1 MLTIMIIAQPSL
13 QPQYLARRA
22 QIIKKCN
29 FNKSTLILR
38 LLSMNMY
45 ALLLVWAM
53 KLILRLALVLSG
65 QKHLRIIFKIYIFLL
80 SRAEDARKNVV
91 GNVRE
96 KVQLATH
103 IILVWWIQDH
113 LVQGFILAM
122 CNFNWGLL
130 SFTLD
135 KRNLWFACINLFFW
149 TLVKHKYSIA
159 QVRALVGWLVFRYQF
174 QHTLEAL
181 KKHADLLHEFQ
192 RLSAPPWQCVH
203 NKKFLVHSLE

>member
-1 MLTIMIIAQPSL
+1 MLLSGAEAGPSGDRKHLRLEFIATLYTLMLTIMIIAQPSL

-103 IILVWWIQDH
+103 IILV
-113 LVQGFILAM
+113 
-122 CNFNWGLL
+122 
-130 SFTLD
+130 
-135 KRNLWFACINLFFW
+135 
-149 TLVKHKYSIA
+149 
-159 QVRALVGWLVFRYQF
+159 
-174 QHTLEAL
+174 
-181 KKHADLLHEFQ
+181 
-192 RLSAPPWQCVH
+192 
-203 NKKFLVHSLE
+203 